1 MRRASF
7 PDARGYR
14 GMIIWWGLPTPLKN
28 LVKVSWGYEIPNFS
42 WKVSENSMVFHGSSH
57 HQPVIFVS
65 FKDHRSI
72 YKQRNTNRTRP
83 EPQEASYVRVSVQKR
98 PSQLWCM
105 TQVYI
110 YIDTSFSVPIHM
122 RGYHILHQFEFS
134 IIFTIDWAWT
144 TVDPPI
150 MESSEV
156 HSHGEAHGKSKIAG
170 WFLFHGKSKSMDDN

>member
-1 MRRASF
+1 MRTKETNLKYPQKIQQGQKFKNCSKPNLQWRRNGPSWTILLQTSSFWKRATIHSTCRKKNKNSSSSTGVF
-7 PDARGYR
+7 HARHHFVVRGYR

-110 YIDTSFSVPIHM
+110 YI
-122 RGYHILHQFEFS
+122 
-134 IIFTIDWAWT
+134 
-144 TVDPPI
+144 
-150 MESSEV
+150 
-156 HSHGEAHGKSKIAG
+156 
-170 WFLFHGKSKSMDDN
+170 

>member
-110 YIDTSFSVPIHM
+110 YIY
-122 RGYHILHQFEFS
+122 RY
-134 IIFTIDWAWT
+134 IIFCTYSYEGVPHIASVRIFNHFHHRLGMNDSRST
-144 TVDPPI
+144 
-150 MESSEV
+150 
-156 HSHGEAHGKSKIAG
+156 HHGIIGG
-170 WFLFHGKSKSMDDN
+170 P